1 MDNFTIVNKTLTF
14 LAKRNSGKSVLC
26 KYLVEAEKHKFN
38 KIFLICPT
46 ERINSHYSD
55 LVKPDDIFD
64 NYDEEWVDSLIKK
77 MTEINAGKKTKKNV
91 LLILDDCVSDINF
104 HQSPSLKKLYTRGRH
119 INISVCMITQ
129 YMNMCPPV
137 CRNNSD
143 YLFVGQL
150 NKQSINLLCDEFMC
164 GDISK
169 EDFIKM
175 YNRCS
180 TDFHFLVI
188 NNNSVKDNNLN
199 NIYGKLKVPFS
210 DV

>member
-1 MDNFTIVNKTLTF
+1 
-14 LAKRNSGKSVLC
+14 
-26 KYLVEAEKHKFN
+26 
-38 KIFLICPT
+38 
-46 ERINSHYSD
+46 
-55 LVKPDDIFD
+55 
-64 NYDEEWVDSLIKK
+64 
-77 MTEINAGKKTKKNV
+77 
-91 LLILDDCVSDINF
+91 
-104 HQSPSLKKLYTRGRH
+104 
-119 INISVCMITQ
+119 
-129 YMNMCPPV
+129 
-137 CRNNSD
+137 
-143 YLFVGQL
+143 
-150 NKQSINLLCDEFMC
+150 MC